1 MKILL
6 LRQRL
11 RLSKNLWLM
20 YLIISKHGVVSTDKL
35 HLLLWHH
42 GHLIHLLCRWR
53 RLTITTWLLLHSLVK
68 LLLMIRHSISKIA
81 EGLWLRQRLYQILWT
96 SDKDRWTMLRMELSI
111 YRWRRSQLLR
121 TQRAY
126 FVLKEHLVLID
137 DWDRSLSGR
146 NKKLLIPR
154 WRIHIELLLSS
165 LENRCATNNWGL
177 LFHNKNLWV
186 AQLLKLNLLSHTT
199 IRTDSWINTVIY
211 IN

>member
-1 MKILL
+1 MILL

-11 RLSKNLWLM
+11 WLSKNLWLM
-20 YLIISKHGVVSTDKL
+20 YLIIAEHGIVSTDKL

-42 GHLIHLLCRWR
+42 GHLIHLLCRR
-53 RLTITTWLLLHSLVK
+53 RGLTITTWLLNSLIE
-68 LLLMIRHSISKIA
+68 LLLMIWHSISKIT
-81 EGLWLRQRLYQILWT
+81 EGLRLRQGLYQILWT

-165 LENRCATNNWGL
+165 LKNWGATNNWGL
-177 LFHNKNLWV
+177 LFNNKNLWV
-186 AQLLKLNLLSHTT
+186 PQLLKLYLLSHTT
-199 IRTDSWINTVIY
+199 IRTDSWINTVI
-211 IN
+211 